1 MFIKKYYNWTIEK
14 WKQYFSQ
21 MNLNSIFLEAI
32 EDIIYNVQ
40 LAQEIILNIKYQY
53 VKHDEESIMVWKA
66 FSIQEIEYIINDI
79 MNKKI
84 LKTHMLPYDFLKKK

>member
-1 MFIKKYYNWTIEK
+1 
-14 WKQYFSQ
+14 

-32 EDIIYNVQ
+32 EDIIYNIQ
-40 LAQEIILNIKYQY
+40 LAQEIILNIKHQY

-84 LKTHMLPYDFLKKK
+84 LKTHMLPYDFLKKKQFQQHNDPKDILKILKKKKL